1 MAIEHDYFGII
12 DETASRRPRLGRH
25 RRPRRPVGGDRAPG
39 RRREPRSPSYALD
52 AAAALIQALEG
63 FDARAR
69 DALVAEL
76 SSRQSATVNYID
88 EQVEKL
94 GETLLDLL
102 VHNSGD
108 IADRRAAVAAAAAR
122 RPPGRTTP
130 RRRRC
135 SRSSTTRSA
144 PDETDAL
151 LTVSFDI
158 RGDVVAVDTQG

>member
-1 MAIEHDYFGII
+1 MAIEHDYFGVI
-12 DETASRRPRLGRH
+12 DETASGGLAWFGGADLADQ
-25 RRPRRPVGGDRAPG
+25 PVDLELQADNESAVP
-39 RRREPRSPSYALD
+39 EYALD
-52 AAAALIQALEG
+52 AAAALIQAIDG

-76 SSRQSATVNYID
+76 SSRQSATTTYID
-88 EQVEKL
+88 EHVEKL

-108 IADRRAAVAAAAAR
+108 IAIDVLRSLQLLRIVLRPDHPDEEDVFAVFDY
-122 RPPGRTTP
+122 
-130 RRRRC
+130 
-135 SRSSTTRSA
+135 SIA

-158 RGDVVAVDTQG
+158 RGDVVAVDTQD